1 MNRKLKK
8 LSKQLDIKSL
18 VNDPLIEVNLKTNSS
33 ELHKKENVI
42 LEEILK
48 DIPMYNNVLYVEYD
62 RENNIFLLE
71 EDEETIGKR

>member
-33 ELHKKENVI
+33 ELHKKENLI

-71 EDEETIGKR
+71 EDEETNGKR